1 MKENHM
7 RLHLRRHR
15 VAVASVTALMASTL
29 PLAAQAG
36 SADTGAVV
44 QRAKTTIGSTTD
56 RMIVKYRDT
65 AGAAALGAQALG
77 KAQASASRVGSQ
89 LKPLRITAQGAHVMA
104 LDRHIAVAEVQR
116 IASDLMAADPS
127 VEYAEPDLVM
137 RPLFTP
143 NDTRFNLQWHYHEA
157 TAGIN
162 LPAAWDKATG
172 EGVVVAVIDTG
183 FRPHADLA
191 ANLLPGF
198 DFISSATVANDGGGR
213 DSDASDPGDFTAAG
227 ECAAGDP
234 AFDSSWHGT
243 HVAGTVAAITN
254 NGIDV
259 AGVAFNA
266 KVQPLR
272 ALGKCGGFTSDIA
285 DAIRWAAGGTVSGV
299 PANPTPA
306 RVINLS
312 LGGSG
317 ACLNTYR
324 NAIADARS
332 RGAVLVIAAGNEA
345 VDAANSTPA
354 NCPGVISVAA
364 VGRNGGI
371 AGYSNFGTGVDLA
384 APGGNGRDFVLSTI
398 NAGQTAP
405 AGDSLG
411 FFQGTS
417 MAAPHVAGVAAL
429 MLSVNAALTP
439 DDVETRLKATV
450 RAFPAACNGCGT
462 GLVDANAAVDA
473 ALADVDP
480 APAPAPEPAPA
491 PAPTPAPEPAPAP
504 TVQANEDDD
513 GGGALGLEWLAALFA
528 AVGAAGLLRAGAE
541 RRTLRP
547 VPVRGRTQAGDRHD
561 R

>member
-1 MKENHM
+1 M
-7 RLHLRRHR
+7 RHPLRRHR
-15 VAVASVTALMASTL
+15 VAVASLTALMASTL

-36 SADTGAVV
+36 SADTGAVA
-44 QRAKTTIGSTTD
+44 QRARTTIGSTTD

-77 KAQASASRVGSQ
+77 RAQASASRVGSQ
-89 LKPLRITAQGAHVMA
+89 LKPLRITAQGAHVLA
-104 LDRHIAVAEVQR
+104 LDRHIAVSEVQR
-116 IASDLMAADPS
+116 IASDLMAADPA

-137 RPLFTP
+137 QPLLTP

-162 LPAAWDKATG
+162 APAAWDKATG

-198 DFISSATVANDGGGR
+198 DFISSLAIANDGNGR
-213 DSDASDPGDFTAAG
+213 DSDASDPGDFVAAG
-227 ECAAGDP
+227 ECGAGSL
-234 AFDSSWHGT
+234 ASDSSWHGT

-266 KVQPLR
+266 KVLPLR

-324 NAIADARS
+324 SAIDDARS
-332 RGAVLVIAAGNEA
+332 RGAVLVIAAGNET

-364 VGRNGGI
+364 VGRNGGR
-371 AGYSNFGTGVDLA
+371 ASYSNFGTGVDLA
-384 APGGNGRDFVLSTI
+384 APGGDRPNFVLSTV
-398 NAGQTAP
+398 NAGRTAP
-405 AGDSLG
+405 AGDSID

-439 DDVETRLKATV
+439 DEVETRLKATT
-450 RAFPAACNGCGT
+450 RTFPAACSGCGT

-473 ALADVDP
+473 ALADVEPSP
-480 APAPAPEPAPA
+480 APAPAPAPV
-491 PAPTPAPEPAPAP
+491 PTPAPEPAAPAP
-504 TVQANEDDD
+504 VVQANEDDD

-528 AVGAAGLLRAGAE
+528 AVAAASALRVGAARRALRPAPARRRRAG
-541 RRTLRP
+541 P
-547 VPVRGRTQAGDRHD
+547 GGR
-561 R
+561 